1 MKVGIMQPY
10 FFPYIGYWQ
19 LLNAVDKYVVYDDVN
34 YIKNGWINRNR
45 ILING
50 QPHWFT
56 LPLNKAS
63 PFNLIN
69 EINISSEN
77 KVKENMLK
85 TLHMAY
91 HKAPFFN
98 EVFPLVE
105 KTIFYS
111 LNLSESLFFSI
122 QEITKY
128 LGIRT
133 ELILSSTLSKD
144 NTLKGK
150 NKVLSICKLLNADVY
165 LNAIGGQDL
174 YDKQEFQEHDLK
186 LEFLQTDKVIIYK
199 QLKNQFVP
207 NLSIIDVLMFNSAEQ
222 IKQMLD
228 NYTLL

>member
-56 LPLNKAS
+56 LPLDKAS

-77 KVKENMLK
+77 KVKEKMLK

-133 ELILSSTLSKD
+133 ELILSSTLNKD

-186 LEFLQTDKVIIYK
+186 LEFLQTDKVIYK

-222 IKQMLD
+222 V
-228 NYTLL
+228 NNLLNLYEFK

>member
-91 HKAPFFN
+91 HKTPFFN

-133 ELILSSTLSKD
+133 ELILSSTLNKD

-186 LEFLQTDKVIIYK
+186 LEFLQTDKVIYK

-222 IKQMLD
+222 IKQML
-228 NYTLL
+228 NQYIFY

>member
-56 LPLNKAS
+56 LPLDKAS

-69 EINISSEN
+69 ETNISSEN
-77 KVKENMLK
+77 KLKENMLK

-122 QEITKY
+122 QEIAKY

-133 ELILSSTLSKD
+133 ELILSSTLNKD

-174 YDKQEFQEHDLK
+174 YDKQEFQEHNLK
-186 LEFLQTDKVIIYK
+186 LEFLQTDKVIYK

-222 IKQMLD
+222 VKQML
-228 NYTLL
+228 NQYIFY

>member
-133 ELILSSTLSKD
+133 ELILSSTLNKD

-186 LEFLQTDKVIIYK
+186 LEFLQTDKVIYK

>member
-133 ELILSSTLSKD
+133 ELILSSTLNKD

-186 LEFLQTDKVIIYK
+186 LEFLQTDKVIYK

-222 IKQMLD
+222 V
-228 NYTLL
+228 NNLLNLYEFK

>member
-122 QEITKY
+122 HEITKY

-133 ELILSSTLSKD
+133 ELILSSTLNKD

-186 LEFLQTDKVIIYK
+186 LEFLQTDKVIYK

-222 IKQMLD
+222 V
-228 NYTLL
+228 NNLLNLYEFK

>member
-56 LPLNKAS
+56 LPLDKAS

-133 ELILSSTLSKD
+133 ELILSSTLNKD

-186 LEFLQTDKVIIYK
+186 LEFLQTDKVIYK

>member
-56 LPLNKAS
+56 LPLDKAS

>member
-56 LPLNKAS
+56 LPLDKAS

-133 ELILSSTLSKD
+133 ELILSSTLNKD

-174 YDKQEFQEHDLK
+174 YDKQEFQEHNLK
-186 LEFLQTDKVIIYK
+186 LEFLQTDKVIYK

-222 IKQMLD
+222 VKQML
-228 NYTLL
+228 NQYIFY

>member
-56 LPLNKAS
+56 LPLDKAS

-133 ELILSSTLSKD
+133 ELILSSTLNKD

-186 LEFLQTDKVIIYK
+186 LEFLQTDKVIYK

-222 IKQMLD
+222 V
-228 NYTLL
+228 NNLLNLYEFK

>member
-56 LPLNKAS
+56 LPLDKAS

-133 ELILSSTLSKD
+133 ELILSSTLNKD

-186 LEFLQTDKVIIYK
+186 LEFLQTDKVIYK

-207 NLSIIDVLMFNSAEQ
+207 NLSIIDVLMFNSVEQ
-222 IKQMLD
+222 V
-228 NYTLL
+228 NNLLNLYEFK

>member
-133 ELILSSTLSKD
+133 ELILSSTLNKD

-186 LEFLQTDKVIIYK
+186 LEFLQTDKVIYK

-222 IKQMLD
+222 IKQML
-228 NYTLL
+228 NQYIFY